1 MANESF
7 VIKADGEEATDVYD
21 ELITL
26 EVELSDELPATFRLS
41 IAIAKDPSSGSWRFQ
56 DEERFRIW
64 KQVDI
69 AVGFVDGGHEDLIS
83 GYITR
88 VQPRYPQDDG
98 QCVLEIAGMDG
109 SVLMDREEKL
119 KDWPDKADSDIAREI
134 LGTYPLDASVDETE
148 IVHEEAVSTVIQ
160 RETDLRFVQRL
171 ARRNGFDFY
180 VDGGTANF
188 KRVEAQALRHPILAA
203 HFGAETTLNSFRAT
217 VDALRPARVSM
228 FQLDHLTKEVL
239 VAEADSLAGDPLG
252 SLDAASLVPPSFP
265 GQPKVYVA
273 NNAVTGRPEM
283 DALCQHLFTQGA
295 AFVTGEGDV
304 DSSVY
309 QHVLRPR
316 GLVTIKGVG
325 ETYSGDYYVS
335 FVRHTITRDGYSQ
348 SLRVTRN
355 ALLPT
360 GDETFSAGGG
370 LGDLL

>member
-1 MANESF
+1 MSNESF
-7 VIKADGEEATDVYD
+7 VIKADGEETTDVYD
-21 ELITL
+21 ELISL
-26 EVELSDELPATFRLS
+26 EVELSDELPATFRMS
-41 IAIAKDPSSGSWRFQ
+41 IAMSTDPSSGTWRFQ

-69 AVGFVDGGHEDLIS
+69 AVGFVDSGPEDLFS

-98 QCVLEIAGMDG
+98 QCVLEIAGIDG

-134 LGTYPLDASVDETE
+134 LGAYPLEANVDDTE
-148 IVHEEAVSTVIQ
+148 IVHEEAASTVIQ

-171 ARRNGFDFY
+171 ARRNGFTFY

-188 KRVEAQALRHPILAA
+188 KRVDPQTLRHPILAA
-203 HFGAETTLNSFRAT
+203 HFGAETSLSSFRAT

-228 FQLDHLTKEVL
+228 FQLDHLSKEVL
-239 VAEADSLAGDPLG
+239 VAEVDSLESDPLG
-252 SLDAASLVPPSFP
+252 SLDAAAFLPPSFAGP
-265 GQPKVYVA
+265 STVYVA

-283 DALCQHLFTQGA
+283 DALCQHLFTEGA

-309 QHVLRPR
+309 NHVLRPR

-335 FVRHTITRDGYSQ
+335 FVRHTITRGGYSQ
-348 SLRVTRN
+348 LLRVTRN

-360 GDETFSAGGG
+360 GDEEFSAGGG

>member
-7 VIKADGEEATDVYD
+7 VIKADGEEATDLYD
-21 ELITL
+21 ELISL
-26 EVELSDELPATFRLS
+26 EVEMSNDLPATFRLS
-41 IAIAKDPSSGSWRFQ
+41 IAISKDPASGAWNFQ

-64 KQVDI
+64 KQVDVAI
-69 AVGFVDGGHEDLIS
+69 GFVDAGNEDLIS

-88 VQPRYPQDDG
+88 VQPRYTQDDG
-98 QCVLEIAGMDG
+98 HCVLEIAGMDG

-119 KDWPDKADSDIAREI
+119 KDWPDKTDSDIAREI
-134 LGTYPLDASVDETE
+134 LGAYPLEVAVDDTE
-148 IVHEEAVSTVIQ
+148 IVHKEALSTVIQ

-180 VDGGTANF
+180 VDGGTAHF
-188 KRVEAQALRHPILAA
+188 QRVEAEALRHPILAA
-203 HFGAETTLNSFRAT
+203 HFGPETTLTSFRAT

-228 FQLDHLTKEVL
+228 FQLDHMTKEVL
-239 VAEADSLAGDPLG
+239 VAEVDSLADDPLG
-252 SLDAASLVPPSFP
+252 SLDAAALVPPSLP
-265 GQPKVYVA
+265 GQPTVYVA

-283 DALCQHLFTQGA
+283 DALCQNLFTQGA

-325 ETYSGDYYVS
+325 ETYSGDYYVT
-335 FVRHTITRDGYSQ
+335 FVRHTISRDGYNQ
-348 SLRVTRN
+348 SIRLTRN

-360 GDETFSAGGG
+360 GDEAFSAGGG